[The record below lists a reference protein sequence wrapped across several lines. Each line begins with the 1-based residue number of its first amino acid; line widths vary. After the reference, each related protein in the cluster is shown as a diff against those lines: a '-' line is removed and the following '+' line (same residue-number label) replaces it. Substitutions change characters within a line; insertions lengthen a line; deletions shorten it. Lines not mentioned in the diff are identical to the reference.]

1 MFVDD
6 DSDSGDAFE
15 IGIANANKKSV
26 NQYSYLQ
33 EDESLDSLPKN
44 SNRALEVSGSE
55 FPPDFTVN
63 DFMNS
68 QANRR
73 RIQTANKNENFG
85 GFENKRPMIGNQSS
99 NQAVIQHH
107 SDSKHHGM
115 TMHVHPSMQ
124 HHGK

>member
-73 RIQTANKNENFG
+73 RIQTANKNGTEQICLFNSLFLR
-85 GFENKRPMIGNQSS
+85 KLWRLRKQAS
-99 NQAVIQHH
+99 N
-107 SDSKHHGM
+107 DC
-115 TMHVHPSMQ
+115 
-124 HHGK
+124 